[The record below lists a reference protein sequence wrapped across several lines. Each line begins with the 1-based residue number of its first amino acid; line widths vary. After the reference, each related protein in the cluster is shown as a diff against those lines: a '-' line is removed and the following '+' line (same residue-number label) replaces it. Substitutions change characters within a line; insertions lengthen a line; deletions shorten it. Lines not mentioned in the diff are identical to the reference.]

1 MEQNKLIFQIEQLR
15 MQLCNLAKEK
25 GISHHSVIELSQEL
39 DNYIVQYFQQYGGRN
54 SKAGVFLA
62 SKKCSKWQLK
72 MYHLP
77 TPKLFTV

>member
-39 DNYIVQYFQQYGGRN
+39 DNYIVQYVRQYGGEIQKLGSSHYLDLPVYRIR
-54 SKAGVFLA
+54 FLF
-62 SKKCSKWQLK
+62 
-72 MYHLP
+72 P
-77 TPKLFTV
+77 

>member
-39 DNYIVQYFQQYGGRN
+39 DNYIVQSRLDSGNVHGDKFI
-54 SKAGVFLA
+54 
-62 SKKCSKWQLK
+62 
-72 MYHLP
+72 
-77 TPKLFTV
+77 

>member
-39 DNYIVQYFQQYGGRN
+39 DNYIVQYVRQYGGRN
-54 SKAGVFLA
+54 SKAGEQSL
-62 SKKCSKWQLK
+62 SRSSS
-72 MYHLP
+72 LP
-77 TPKLFTV
+77 D